1 MRSRTLALG
10 LALTALAAG
19 LTAQQ
24 RPGNPQAAPGGATA
38 ANLTLVY
45 EREVFTYR
53 GSDRRDPFRP
63 LTNDNEMGPRFESL
77 QLQGIIYSTAR
88 RGSVALLGDGDG
100 RVFRAR
106 VGDVVGNAT
115 VVEIGPLR
123 VVMAVENFGT
133 IRQEMLELQ
142 KNQGAIR

>member
-1 MRSRTLALG
+1 MRSRTLIFG
-10 LALTALAAG
+10 LALASIAGALV
-19 LTAQQ
+19 AQQ
-24 RPGNPQAAPGGATA
+24 RPAGQAGPATATA
-38 ANLTLVY
+38 ANLRLVY

-53 GSDRRDPFRP
+53 GGDRRDPFRP

-77 QLQGIIYSTAR
+77 QLRGIIYSTAR

-142 KNQGAIR
+142 RNQGAIR